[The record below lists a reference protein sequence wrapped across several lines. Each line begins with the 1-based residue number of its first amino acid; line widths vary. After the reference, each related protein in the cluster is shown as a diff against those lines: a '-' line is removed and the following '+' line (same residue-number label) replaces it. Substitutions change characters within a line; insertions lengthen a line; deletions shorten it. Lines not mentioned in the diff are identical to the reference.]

1 MRSIGIRL
9 GIVAVVVIAF
19 VVLRPFLS
27 GNAGGLSVGDCF
39 DVPAGAGE
47 TVSDV
52 QHHPCTESHGA
63 EVVFVGDFKPSTSIY
78 PTDDEFTSFGKE
90 NCVPAFNAYTGLD
103 FETATTYDIEP
114 FFPTADGWTKGDRKV
129 ICFAVRADSAP
140 MTTSVKKS

>member
-39 DVPAGAGE
+39 DIPTGAGD
-47 TVSDV
+47 TVTDV
-52 QHHPCTESHGA
+52 QHHPCTEAHGA
-63 EVVFVGDFKPSTSIY
+63 EVIFVGSYSPATGTY
-78 PTDDEFTSFGKE
+78 PTDDEFGTFGKA
-90 NCVPAFNAYTGLD
+90 NCVPAFNAYTGID
-103 FETATTYDIEP
+103 FETDTTYDIKP
-114 FFPTADGWTKGDRKV
+114 FLPTAEGWTKGDRKV
-129 ICFAVRADSAP
+129 ICFAVRIDDAP